1 MLIVEKMAA
10 AERKEIEEEEQDI
23 LDLDDETKEK
33 LSEVVFT
40 LRRGSVLG
48 K

>member
-1 MLIVEKMAA
+1 MAA